1 MQPSEHRIAVIVP
14 CYKVTRHVL
23 EVLAGIDRRVWRI
36 YAVDDACPEKSGA
49 LIEAQCR
56 DPRVKV
62 LYHEHNKGVGGAVI
76 SGYRAAIA
84 DGATVLVKIDGDGQ
98 MSPALLPDFAMP
110 ILAGTA
116 DYTKGNRFY
125 DLAKIGQMPRG
136 RIFGNAM
143 LSLLTKLSTGY
154 WDLFDPTN
162 GYTAIHAEVARHLPL
177 ERISERY
184 FFESDMLF
192 RLGTIRAV
200 VVDVPM
206 DACYGDENS
215 NLKVKEVFW
224 EFLWKL
230 KRNFFKRIF
239 YNYFL
244 RDVSLA
250 SLELLFGLAL
260 AVFGGVYGICHWAH
274 SATLGS
280 ATPPGTIAIAVF
292 SLLVGLQLLLAF
304 LGYDIAN
311 VPRRPLQQFF
321 TASAEWRSDKS
332 GDKTD
337 EENV

>member
-1 MQPSEHRIAVIVP
+1 MQLSEHRIAVIIP
-14 CYKVTRHVL
+14 CYKVTHHILKVL
-23 EVLAGIDRRVWRI
+23 EEIDNRVWRI
-36 YAVDDACPEKSGA
+36 YVVDDACPEKSGA
-49 LIEAQCR
+49 LVETQFR

-62 LYHEHNKGVGGAVI
+62 LYHDHNKGVGGAVI

-110 ILAGTA
+110 ILTGAA

-125 DLAKIGQMPRG
+125 DLAKIKQMPRG
-136 RIFGNAM
+136 RIYGNAM
-143 LSLLTKLSTGY
+143 LSLLAKLSNGY
-154 WDLFDPTN
+154 WDLFDPAN
-162 GYTAIHAEVARHLPL
+162 GYTAIHAEVARRLPL

-200 VVDVPM
+200 VIDVPM
-206 DACYGDENS
+206 DACYGEEVS
-215 NLKVKEVFW
+215 NLKVREEFGD
-224 EFLWKL
+224 FLWKL
-230 KRNFFKRIF
+230 SRNFFKRIF

-250 SLELLFGLAL
+250 SLELLFGTILV
-260 AVFGGVYGICHWAH
+260 VFGGVYGAYHWAH
-274 SATLGS
+274 SASLGVT
-280 ATPPGTIAIAVF
+280 TPAGTVIVAAV

-321 TASAEWRSDKS
+321 TANAKWQHDKNN
-332 GDKTD
+332 DRD
-337 EENV
+337 I

>member
-1 MQPSEHRIAVIVP
+1 MQPSKHRIAAIIP
-14 CYKVTRHVL
+14 CYKVTRHILKVL
-23 EVLAGIDRRVWRI
+23 GAIDSRVWRI

-49 LIEAQCR
+49 LVEAQCR

-62 LYHEHNKGVGGAVI
+62 LYHERNKGVGGAVI

-98 MSPALLPDFAMP
+98 MSPALLPDFVMP
-110 ILAGTA
+110 ILTGAA

-125 DLAKIGQMPRG
+125 DLAKIKQMPRG
-136 RIFGNAM
+136 RIFGNAA
-143 LSLLTKLSTGY
+143 LSLFAKLSTGY

-162 GYTAIHAEVARHLPL
+162 GYTAIHAEVARRLPL

-192 RLGTIRAV
+192 RLGTFRAV

-206 DACYGDENS
+206 DACYGDEVS
-215 NLKVKEVFW
+215 NLRVRDIFW
-224 EFLWKL
+224 EFSWKL
-230 KRNFFKRIF
+230 TRNFFKRIF

-250 SLELLFGLAL
+250 SLELLLGVILV
-260 AVFGGVYGICHWAH
+260 VFGGVYGACHWAH
-274 SATLGS
+274 SAALGVT
-280 ATPPGTIAIAVF
+280 TPAGTVVVAAV

-311 VPRRPLQQFF
+311 VPRRPLHHFF
-321 TASAEWRSDKS
+321 MAGAEWRHDKNN
-332 GDKTD
+332 D
-337 EENV
+337 EDI